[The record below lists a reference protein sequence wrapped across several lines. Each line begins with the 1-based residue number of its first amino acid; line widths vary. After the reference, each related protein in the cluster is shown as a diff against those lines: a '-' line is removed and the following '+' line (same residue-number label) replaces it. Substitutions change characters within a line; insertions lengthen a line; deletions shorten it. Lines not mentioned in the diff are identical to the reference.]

1 MGLVGPRVST
11 TNESIRLLTPRGEQI
26 VLGKLKSVK
35 NRSTKDKIDPINT
48 SLLFATQRRSDPN
61 RDVLAGSSAQ
71 NLYSESFYTPKQA
84 LKLKVGE
91 RLADDLKHR
100 TSTRQRIDN

>member
-11 TNESIRLLTPRGEQI
+11 NNEAIRLLTPRAEQI
-26 VLGKLKSVK
+26 LLGKLKSVK

-61 RDVLAGSSAQ
+61 RDVLAESSAQ

-91 RLADDLKHR
+91 RLADDFRLR
-100 TSTRQRIDN
+100 NSTRQRIDS